1 MKRRFLPALTESI
14 VVALLLAALIYG
26 AVSSAN
32 GTGACQPNTPDD
44 EEEGDGDD
52 AGQGT
57 SNADIASG
65 NRACTL
71 TKASTGMT
79 VSVISCP
86 EWNGMLTAGREFH
99 ITRWVS
105 ILCDKAGL

>member
-1 MKRRFLPALTESI
+1 MKRRFLPTITESV

-32 GTGACQPNTPDD
+32 GTGACQPNIPEE

-57 SNADIASG
+57 TNVDVASG
-65 NRACTL
+65 NRACAL

-79 VSVISCP
+79 VSSCFKYY
-86 EWNGMLTAGREFH
+86 EYFSL
-99 ITRWVS
+99 
-105 ILCDKAGL
+105 

>member
-32 GTGACQPNTPDD
+32 GTGACQPNISEE

-57 SNADIASG
+57 NNVDIASG
-65 NRACTL
+65 NRACAL

-79 VSVISCP
+79 VSLYRLSRMECFAYGRP
-86 EWNGMLTAGREFH
+86 ETLYH
-99 ITRWVS
+99 S
-105 ILCDKAGL
+105 LGLYTL

>member
-1 MKRRFLPALTESI
+1 MKRRFLPTVTESV

-32 GTGACQPNTPDD
+32 GTGACRPNIPEEE

-57 SNADIASG
+57 SNVDIASG
-65 NRACTL
+65 NRACAL

-79 VSVISCP
+79 VSFCLSITNILAYERP
-86 EWNGMLTAGREFH
+86 ETLSPWL
-99 ITRWVS
+99 
-105 ILCDKAGL
+105 GLYTL

>member
-1 MKRRFLPALTESI
+1 MKRRFLPTITES
-14 VVALLLAALIYG
+14 VVIALLLAALIYG

-32 GTGACQPNTPDD
+32 GTGACQPNVPEE

-57 SNADIASG
+57 TNVDVASG
-65 NRACTL
+65 NRACAL

-79 VSVISCP
+79 VSFYHVPYVLAYERP
-86 EWNGMLTAGREFH
+86 ETLFP
-99 ITRWVS
+99 S
-105 ILCDKAGL
+105 LGLYTL

>member
-1 MKRRFLPALTESI
+1 MKRRFLPTITES
-14 VVALLLAALIYG
+14 VVIALLLAALIYG

-32 GTGACQPNTPDD
+32 GTGACQPNIPEE

-57 SNADIASG
+57 TNVDVASG
-65 NRACTL
+65 NRACAL

-79 VSVISCP
+79 VSSCLSITNILAYERP
-86 EWNGMLTAGREFH
+86 ETL
-99 ITRWVS
+99 S
-105 ILCDKAGL
+105 PLLGLYTL

>member
-1 MKRRFLPALTESI
+1 MKRRFLPTITESV

-32 GTGACQPNTPDD
+32 GTGACQPNIPEE

-57 SNADIASG
+57 NNVDIASG
-65 NRACTL
+65 NRACAL

-79 VSVISCP
+79 VSPCLSITNVLAYERP
-86 EWNGMLTAGREFH
+86 ETL
-99 ITRWVS
+99 S
-105 ILCDKAGL
+105 PLLGLYTL

>member
-1 MKRRFLPALTESI
+1 MKRRFLPTITESI

-32 GTGACQPNTPDD
+32 GTGACQPNIPEE

-57 SNADIASG
+57 SNVDIASG
-65 NRACTL
+65 NRACAL

-79 VSVISCP
+79 VSFYQVIH
-86 EWNGMLTAGREFH
+86 L
-99 ITRWVS
+99 V
-105 ILCDKAGL
+105 